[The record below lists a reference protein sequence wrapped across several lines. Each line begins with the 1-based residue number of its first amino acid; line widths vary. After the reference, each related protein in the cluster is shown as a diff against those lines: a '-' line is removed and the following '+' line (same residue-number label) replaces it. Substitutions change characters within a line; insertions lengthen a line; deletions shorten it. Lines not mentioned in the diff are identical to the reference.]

1 MPIRVLIVD
10 DSLTMRMALR
20 QVLAHHDF
28 ELVGEATNGQEAI
41 ELCRER
47 KPDVITMDMMLPVM
61 SGLAATEYIMA
72 YFPTPIVVVSAAQNR
87 GELYKTYDA
96 LAAGAVDVVE
106 KPTGDEPDGVWEAA
120 LASTL
125 RLVSRIH
132 VISHP
137 RAKLT
142 KDQSHGLR
150 KPKPG
155 LVRVVALG
163 TSTGGPGVLVR
174 ILNLLPKDFA
184 LPIVAVIHLASAFAN
199 SFVQWLSEQ
208 TGRPTSFAIE
218 GEPVQ
223 DKAGC
228 VVLAP
233 PDCHLRVT
241 GGQFRLSRD
250 AERHSCRPSVDVLFE
265 SLAVDMPR
273 QVVACLLT
281 GMGKDGALGLRA
293 LRNAGAVT
301 IAQNEE
307 TCVVYGMPREAV
319 LLDAATHVLSVT
331 EIANTLSA
339 LPGVRGRV

>member
-1 MPIRVLIVD
+1 MPIRVLVVD

-20 QVLAHHDF
+20 QVLSHRDF
-28 ELVGEATNGQEAI
+28 ELVGEACDGQEAI

-72 YFPTPIVVVSAAQNR
+72 YFPTPILVVSAASNR
-87 GELYKTYDA
+87 GEVYKTYDA
-96 LAAGAVDVVE
+96 LAAGAVDVFE
-106 KPTGDEPDGVWEAA
+106 KPQGDEPDGSWEAG

-125 RLVSRIH
+125 RLVARIR

-142 KDQSHGLR
+142 KDVLPNGR

-174 ILNLLPKDFA
+174 ILNSLPRDFA
-184 LPIVAVIHLASAFAN
+184 LPIVAVIHLAPAFAN

-208 TGRPTSFAIE
+208 TARPTSFAVE
-218 GEPVQ
+218 GELVAS
-223 DKAGC
+223 KAGC
-228 VVLAP
+228 VVFAP
-233 PDCHLRVT
+233 PEYHLRVQ
-241 GGQFRLSRD
+241 GGRFRLSRD
-250 AERHSCRPSVDVLFE
+250 PERHSCRPSVDVLFE
-265 SLAVDMPR
+265 SLAEDMPQ

-281 GMGKDGALGLRA
+281 GMGKDGASGLLR
-293 LRNAGAVT
+293 LRNAGALT

-307 TCVVYGMPREAV
+307 SCIVYGMPREAV
-319 LLDAATHVLSVT
+319 QLDAACHVLSLT
-331 EIANTLSA
+331 DMANSLSS
-339 LPGVRGRV
+339 LPGARGHA

>member
-20 QVLAHHDF
+20 QVLTHRDF

-87 GELYKTYDA
+87 GEVYKTYDA

-106 KPTGDEPDGVWEAA
+106 KPSGDEPAGEWEAA
-120 LASTL
+120 LMSTL
-125 RLVSRIH
+125 RLASRIH

-137 RAKLT
+137 RAKLNREST
-142 KDQSHGLR
+142 PSVR

-155 LVRVVALG
+155 HVRVVALG
-163 TSTGGPGVLVR
+163 TSTGGPGALVQ
-174 ILNLLPKDFA
+174 ILNSLPKDFS

-208 TGRPTSFAIE
+208 TSRPASFAVE
-218 GEPVQ
+218 GELVA
-223 DKAGC
+223 DKVGG

-233 PDCHLRVT
+233 PDYHLRIV

-265 SLAVDMPR
+265 SLALDMPA

-281 GMGKDGALGLRA
+281 GMGKDGALGLQK
-293 LRNAGAVT
+293 LRKAGALT

-319 LLDAATHVLSVT
+319 LLDAATHVLSLS
-331 EIANTLSA
+331 EIGTTLSA
-339 LPGVRGRV
+339 LHAGRGTA

>member
-20 QVLAHHDF
+20 QVLSHGDF

-47 KPDVITMDMMLPVM
+47 KPDVITMDMMLPIM

-125 RLVSRIH
+125 RVVSRIH

-142 KDQSHGLR
+142 KEPSPASR

-155 LVRVVALG
+155 VVRIVALG
-163 TSTGGPGVLVR
+163 TSTGGPGALVR
-174 ILNLLPKDFA
+174 ILNSLPKDFS
-184 LPIVAVIHLASAFAN
+184 LPIVAVIHLASAFAK

-208 TGRPTSFAIE
+208 TARPVSFAVE
-218 GEPVQ
+218 GELVV

-233 PDCHLRVT
+233 PDYHLRVT
-241 GGQFRLSRD
+241 AGQFRLSTD

-265 SLAVDMPR
+265 SLALEMPR

-281 GMGKDGALGLRA
+281 GMGKDGAVGLLQ
-293 LRNAGAVT
+293 LRKAGAVT
-301 IAQNEE
+301 IAQSEE
-307 TCVVYGMPREAV
+307 SCVVFGMPREAV
-319 LLDAATHVLSVT
+319 SLGAASHVLSLG
-331 EIANTLSA
+331 EIGTTLSA
-339 LPGVRGRV
+339 LPGANGGT